1 MMKSQLSFVGLVA
14 GIAILVPV
22 VVGVSLLIYSG
33 SQSPSATL
41 PEMYDSFYD
50 LSSMAHGNTSSQAC
64 LESEACIGMIGRNFA
79 DSYGLRY
86 IRISSPYASTSY
98 GNRSLCTDSYYN
110 CMTYYGGSLLCVY
123 ECE

>member
-1 MMKSQLSFVGLVA
+1 MKSQLSFVGLVA
-14 GIAILVPV
+14 GIAILAPV
-22 VVGVSLLIYSG
+22 VVGVSLLIYGG

-50 LSSMAHGNTSSQAC
+50 LSSMAHGNASSQAC
-64 LESEACIGMIGRNFA
+64 LESEACIGTIGRNFA

-98 GNRSLCTDSYYN
+98 GNRSLCTYSYYN